1 MADLPTSNKKLIVNA
16 DDFGRTHGINLG
28 VLESFNN
35 GIVTS
40 ATIMINMPFA
50 QEAIQISAIHQI
62 PLGLHLNITSG
73 EFFTG
78 SNYLFGDKGKV
89 KNMYKNGGA
98 LTSKDMGLI
107 IKEYEAQI
115 AKFFK
120 ITQKM
125 PSHLDHHHNVQK
137 ISGYLKPYIDFIA
150 SLKIPTRTRSHT
162 TRVKRPDF
170 IIESFFSEKELTKA
184 HLMNIISS
192 LKNGVSEL
200 ITHPSLITGESLDSY
215 TENPRYKQM
224 KLLTDPEIKQAVGKA
239 GVRLI
244 S

>member
-120 ITQKM
+120 ITQYFFFNIFRHFLGKNHRLNFFRSVFNSM
-125 PSHLDHHHNVQK
+125 NFF
-137 ISGYLKPYIDFIA
+137 YIYFI
-150 SLKIPTRTRSHT
+150 
-162 TRVKRPDF
+162 
-170 IIESFFSEKELTKA
+170 
-184 HLMNIISS
+184 
-192 LKNGVSEL
+192 
-200 ITHPSLITGESLDSY
+200 
-215 TENPRYKQM
+215 
-224 KLLTDPEIKQAVGKA
+224 
-239 GVRLI
+239 
-244 S
+244 